1 MPSFDAVSAIHDY
14 GIEIA
19 NQLPMDIERFLPNMT
34 WTEVEAL
41 DKSNALVI
49 LPVGATEQHGPH
61 LPLYTDTLISS
72 GVCELALK
80 RLNED
85 VPAYM
90 LSPIT
95 ISKSNEH
102 RGFPG
107 TLWISAKTLYDVL
120 FDIARSVH
128 ESGFRKMCFFN
139 GHGGNVGILHAVT
152 RDIRDEFGMTV
163 FAGSAGTFM
172 EMPELPGGVDPRE
185 NEYGIHANFTETALI
200 KALTPSLVREDLA
213 KPCFPNYPDSG
224 IGLVGKGY
232 AQWKTEDWS
241 STGVFGDPTHVTDE
255 IAADYLERSVV
266 GTVQFIEEMVAY
278 EYDRPPILGSDS

>member
-1 MPSFDAVSAIHDY
+1 MAK
-14 GIEIA
+14 
-19 NQLPMDIERFLPNMT
+19 ERFLPHMT
-34 WTEVEAL
+34 WTEVKAI
-41 DKSNALVI
+41 DKSDALVV

-72 GVCELALK
+72 GVLERAMK
-80 RLNED
+80 RLEED

-95 ISKSNEH
+95 MSKSNEH

-172 EMPELPGGVDPRE
+172 EEPELPEGVDPRE
-185 NEYGIHANFTETALI
+185 KEFGIHANFAETALI
-200 KALTPSLVREDLA
+200 KAMTPELVREDLA
-213 KPCFPNYPDSG
+213 KPCFPNYPETG

-232 AQWKTEDWS
+232 GQWKTEDWS

-255 IAADYLERSVV
+255 IAADYLERAVL
-266 GTVQFIEEMVAY
+266 GTVRFIEEMVAY
-278 EYDRPPILGSDS
+278 EYDRPSIIER